1 MGSVRVRGTVAFPS
15 EAEEHLWGYP
25 LPAHFSINLRKI
37 LIAGEL
43 LDFDPIFARKILET
57 QDLKSKS

>member
-1 MGSVRVRGTVAFPS
+1 M
-15 EAEEHLWGYP
+15 GYP